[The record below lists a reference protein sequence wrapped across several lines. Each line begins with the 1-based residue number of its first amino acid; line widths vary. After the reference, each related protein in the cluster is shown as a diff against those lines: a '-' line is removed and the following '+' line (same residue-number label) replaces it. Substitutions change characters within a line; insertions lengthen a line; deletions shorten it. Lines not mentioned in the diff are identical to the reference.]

1 MDTGAHATATPGRT
15 PTAEAVI
22 ELRDL
27 VKHYGKVE
35 AVNGIDLTVR
45 KGEIFGFLGPNG
57 AGKTTTIR
65 VIMDFIRRT
74 SGEVRVFGIDA
85 NKGSIEIRRR
95 VGYLPGEFGLYEALT
110 VEAFLL
116 YLLDLAGAA
125 DKEARMRRLAERF
138 DLDLDKRIR
147 DLSKG
152 NRQKVGLVQAFMHE
166 PELVILDEP
175 TSGLD
180 PFMQQQFYKLAR
192 EEQRAG
198 RTIFMSSHL
207 LAEVE
212 HICDRVAVIR
222 EGRLVMVD
230 RIDELKDR
238 VGKVLTVT
246 FNDEVDLAE
255 LEMEGVSNLT
265 RDNNTY
271 RMTVHEEID
280 QVIKRLAS
288 HSIQSMTVETYS
300 LEELFLAMYGDIEE
314 GTGVG
319 GPGGGLLE

>member
-1 MDTGAHATATPGRT
+1 MDAGADATATPEGA
-15 PTAEAVI
+15 PAAEPVI
-22 ELRDL
+22 ELKDF
-27 VKHYGKVE
+27 VKHYGNVE
-35 AVNGIDLTVR
+35 AVKGIDLTVR

-74 SGEVRVFGIDA
+74 SGQVQVFGLD
-85 NKGSIEIRRR
+85 SSERSLEIRKR
-95 VGYLPGEFGLYEALT
+95 VGYLPGEFGLFESFL
-110 VEAFLL
+110 VEDFLL

-125 DKEARMRRLAERF
+125 IKEPRMRQLAKRF
-138 DLDLDKRIR
+138 DLSLDKRIR
-147 DLSKG
+147 ELSKG

-222 EGRLVMVD
+222 EGKLVLVD

-246 FNDEVDLAE
+246 FNDEVDPAE
-255 LEMEGVSNLT
+255 LEMEGISNLT

-271 RMTVHEEID
+271 QMTVHEDID

-300 LEELFLAMYGDIEE
+300 LEELFLAMYGDRD
-314 GTGVG
+314 GDTDGH
-319 GPGGGLLE
+319 GPGGGVLV